1 MKGGLKISAKKNCR
15 ANLKKKIPL
24 KVLSQKYCVDVTY
37 RSALWNSSLCSSCSQ
52 CAETMATEERVKLLV
67 AARKGIYEDVVSLSK
82 LQIPLGDYVQ
92 PPHNRTAFWYSCRNG
107 SLKMARI
114 ILKKGSN
121 INHKDANGISP
132 LHISV
137 KYGHL
142 NIAKFLIEN
151 NANVDITDNVRMK
164 GWSSKEGPYNIGG
177 MLVERE
183 GQSPIFYAII
193 NKHYDIVKLL
203 IENGADVQMKDH
215 NNASVYDYADFSG
228 RTKLSS
234 YILYKSNI
242 Q

>member
-1 MKGGLKISAKKNCR
+1 
-15 ANLKKKIPL
+15 
-24 KVLSQKYCVDVTY
+24 
-37 RSALWNSSLCSSCSQ
+37 
-52 CAETMATEERVKLLV
+52 MATEERIKLLV
-67 AARKGIYEDVVSLSK
+67 AAKKGVYEDVVILSK

-107 SLKMARI
+107 NLKIARI

-132 LHISV
+132 LHICV

-151 NANVDITDNVRMK
+151 NANINIMDN
-164 GWSSKEGPYNIGG
+164 
-177 MLVERE
+177 E

-193 NKHYDIVKLL
+193 NKHYEIAKLL
-203 IENGADVQMKDH
+203 IENGANVQIKDN
-215 NNASVYDYADFSG
+215 NNATVYDYADFMG

-234 YILYKSNI
+234 YILYKSNELI
-242 Q
+242 VKNANYLPNEDKETCE

>member
-1 MKGGLKISAKKNCR
+1 
-15 ANLKKKIPL
+15 
-24 KVLSQKYCVDVTY
+24 
-37 RSALWNSSLCSSCSQ
+37 
-52 CAETMATEERVKLLV
+52 MATEERVKLLV

-121 INHKDANGISP
+121 INHKDAHGISP

-151 NANVDITDNVRMK
+151 EADVDITDN
-164 GWSSKEGPYNIGG
+164 
-177 MLVERE
+177 E

-228 RTKLSS
+228 KTKLSS
-234 YILYKSNI
+234 YILYKSNEI
-242 Q
+242 IVNDSKGALSGDSPPKDEDTKAS

>member
-1 MKGGLKISAKKNCR
+1 
-15 ANLKKKIPL
+15 
-24 KVLSQKYCVDVTY
+24 
-37 RSALWNSSLCSSCSQ
+37 
-52 CAETMATEERVKLLV
+52 MATEERVKLLV

-92 PPHNRTAFWYSCRNG
+92 PPNNRTAFWYSCRNG
-107 SLKMARI
+107 NLKMARI

-151 NANVDITDNVRMK
+151 NANVDITDN
-164 GWSSKEGPYNIGG
+164 
-177 MLVERE
+177 E

-215 NNASVYDYADFSG
+215 VNLKSSESLLYNACATHLGRKYDQTCLYVPMLAHFILNINQIFFSSLKNNASVYDYADFSG
-228 RTKLSS
+228 KTKLSS
-234 YILYKSNI
+234 YILYKSNEI
-242 Q
+242 IVNDSKRALNGDSPPNDDDTNAS

>member
-1 MKGGLKISAKKNCR
+1 
-15 ANLKKKIPL
+15 
-24 KVLSQKYCVDVTY
+24 
-37 RSALWNSSLCSSCSQ
+37 
-52 CAETMATEERVKLLV
+52 MATEERVKLLV

-92 PPHNRTAFWYSCRNG
+92 PPNNRTAFWYSCRNG

-121 INHKDANGISP
+121 INHKDANGMSP

-137 KYGHL
+137 KCGHL

-151 NANVDITDNVRMK
+151 NANINITDN
-164 GWSSKEGPYNIGG
+164 
-177 MLVERE
+177 E

-203 IENGADVQMKDH
+203 VENGADVQIRD
-215 NNASVYDYADFSG
+215 NNDASVYDYADFSG

-234 YILYKSNI
+234 YILYKNNEIIANVPKSTLNLN
-242 Q
+242 